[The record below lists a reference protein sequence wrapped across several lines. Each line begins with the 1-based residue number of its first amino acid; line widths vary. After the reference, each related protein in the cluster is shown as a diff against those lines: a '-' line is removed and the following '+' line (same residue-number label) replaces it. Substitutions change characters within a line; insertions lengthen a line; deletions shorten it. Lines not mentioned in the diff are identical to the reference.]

1 MIKKIET
8 RPEASIL
15 SVLPHLNYEPWFAL
29 AEYVDNSVQ
38 SFLNNKHQLNNQD
51 ILEVRISINRASR
64 EILIVDDAAGINDK
78 DLQRACQ
85 AASVPPDR
93 SGLNEFGMGMKSAS
107 FWFAR
112 KWALITKSHQED
124 CIKTIEFDLD
134 RIAEGETQ
142 IDVHRLPNHAGNH
155 GTTIH
160 LKNVV
165 ELCHGQ
171 TLGKIRK
178 HLADIYRPMIL
189 EKTLRLMIGPENE
202 EVLLEATP
210 HEILLAP
217 PYKKARRVENEE
229 EKLWSKDISIEMP
242 CGKKASG
249 RAGIFKTGNSNAGIS
264 LYRRGRAVLG
274 TGDTKWTPKE
284 IYKFE
289 RSFIR
294 QRLWVELNVD
304 GFQVSH
310 TKDGIKW
317 ANEEE
322 ANFISA
328 LKEQLEREPLNLI
341 AQCEQYRARDAKL
354 KAQSDSEADLTRAE
368 EEAIQTATFTA
379 LDVFEAGISNSEQ
392 IDTTDSNPEFETVK
406 KTKKGS
412 IKNSEYREFTHE
424 DRTWNIKYNIIDE
437 PSDDM
442 YKITTQLGVPGNYT
456 VEANVYLGSPFFI
469 REVRTQVAESMNV
482 ALSFIGGLISAEAEA
497 ALQNIGSVSY
507 TRRHLNKAMNQ

>member
-1 MIKKIET
+1 MIEKIET

-15 SVLPHLNYEPWFAL
+15 TVLQHLNYEPWFAL

-38 SFLNNKHQLNNQD
+38 SFLSNKHQLNNQD
-51 ILEVRISINRASR
+51 TLDVQISINRASK
-64 EILIVDDAAGINDK
+64 EILIVDNAAGINDE

-93 SGLNEFGMGMKSAS
+93 SGLHEFGMGMKSAS
-107 FWFAR
+107 FWFAK
-112 KWALITKSHQED
+112 KWSLITKSHKED

-134 RIAEGETQ
+134 RISEGETQ
-142 IDVHRLPNHAGNH
+142 IDVQRLPSPTANH

-160 LKNVV
+160 LKDVV

-178 HLADIYRPMIL
+178 HLADIYRPMLL
-189 EKTLRLMIGPENE
+189 EKTLRLKIGPENE
-202 EVLLEATP
+202 EQLLEARP
-210 HEILLAP
+210 HDNLFAP
-217 PYKKARRVENEE
+217 PYKKARRVENKEDR
-229 EKLWSKDISIEMP
+229 LWSKDISIEMP

-249 RAGIFKTGNSNAGIS
+249 RAGIFKTGSSIAGIS

-289 RSFIR
+289 RSFVR

-322 ANFISA
+322 ANFINA
-328 LKEQLEREPLNLI
+328 LKEELEKEPLNLI
-341 AQCEQYRARDAKL
+341 SQCEQYRARKDKP
-354 KAQSDSEADLTRAE
+354 KAQSESEADLTRAE
-368 EEAIQTATFTA
+368 EEAIQTATVTA
-379 LDVFEAGISNSEQ
+379 LDVFEAGISNADQ
-392 IDTTDSNPEFETVK
+392 DDKIDSNPDGK
-406 KTKKGS
+406 ADAKLKKGS

-456 VEANVYLGSPFFI
+456 VEANVYLGSRFFI
-469 REVRTQVAESMNV
+469 REVRTDVFESMNV

-497 ALQNIGSVSY
+497 ALQNIGSVGY
-507 TRRHLNKAMNQ
+507 ARRHLNKAMNK